1 MRMSPPTFF
10 TTIACLSAGMTIPG
24 CGSPGPVGDQGG
36 QGSGAAGS
44 TGIVLPNAGGASG
57 KGAGSGA
64 PGGASGAAG
73 NCGSTTV
80 RTSKA
85 PADMLIVLDRSL
97 SMTYSTEADC
107 TCGKTTGGLQGQ
119 PCSNTTT
126 CTDRWTAVKTAVAGA
141 VSADSSINW
150 GLELFAAPS
159 GESNAN
165 CGVASAPQVPIA
177 ANSAATIQSQIAAAS
192 PGSYTPTAA
201 ALDKAT
207 AYLKTVSDGNSKAI
221 LLATDGMPNC
231 PKSGSSTADD
241 LPGAEAAASAAAA
254 AGFPVYVVGIGPQA
268 SIANLNK
275 LATDGGT
282 GSYFPAASPQQLSDA
297 LSQIAKI
304 VATCTFT
311 PAQPPSDPSLVY
323 VYVDKNLIQQ
333 SPSNG
338 WTFGAGNKT
347 VELHGTYCDNFLS
360 GKASQ
365 VEIVFGCPGV
375 PPDQI
380 IP

>member
-1 MRMSPPTFF
+1 MRMPTPGLFS
-10 TTIACLSAGMTIPG
+10 TIACVSAGMIILA
-24 CGSPGPVGDQGG
+24 CGSPGPVGDQGAHG
-36 QGSGAAGS
+36 AGAAGS
-44 TGIVLPNAGGASG
+44 SGIVLTNAGGASG
-57 KGAGSGA
+57 KGNGSGS
-64 PGGASGAAG
+64 PGGAYGTAG

-80 RTSKA
+80 RTNKA

-107 TCGKTTGGLQGQ
+107 TCGRSTGGLQGQ

-126 CTDRWTAVKTAVAGA
+126 CTDRWTAVKSAVAA
-141 VSADSSINW
+141 TVSADSSINW

-159 GESNAN
+159 GGGNAN

-177 ANSAATIQSQIAAAS
+177 ANSAATIQSQVNAAT
-192 PGSYTPTAA
+192 PGSYTPTAD
-201 ALDKAT
+201 ALEKAT
-207 AYLKTVSDGNSKAI
+207 AYLKTVNDGNSKAI

-231 PKSGSSTADD
+231 PKSGSSTTDD
-241 LPGAEAAASAAAA
+241 LPGAEAAATAAAA

-268 SIANLNK
+268 SISNLNK
-275 LATDGGT
+275 LASDGGT
-282 GSYFPAASPQQLSDA
+282 GNYYPATSPEQLTTA
-297 LSQIAKI
+297 LGQIAKI
-304 VATCTFT
+304 VASCTFT
-311 PAQPPSDPSLVY
+311 PTQPPSDPSLVY

-333 SPSNG
+333 NASNG

-347 VELHGTYCDNFLS
+347 VELHGSYCDNFLS